1 MARVFVERRQLI
13 KDLTLTWDLSHHLYT
28 RYAYGVT
35 IIVNERPRV
44 LLAALRRQWLKVI
57 LKVRNEYSRTLSIV
71 RKVEIENLIATMEDL
86 PFVVGLPIAEEN
98 QPSVYIISESQI
110 NQLPGQFRTI
120 YATSG
125 AKPGHEPSLATRIA
139 LKPYLVHH
147 GVLVEYFYSD
157 EINSRRVLP

>member
-28 RYAYGVT
+28 RYTYGVT
-35 IIVNERPRV
+35 IIVNDRPRV

-57 LKVRNEYSRTLSIV
+57 AKVRTEYSRTLNAE
-71 RKVEIENLIATMEDL
+71 RKEEIENVIAAMEDV
-86 PFVVGLPIAEEN
+86 PFIAGMPRPGEN
-98 QPSVYIISESQI
+98 WPSVYIISESQI
-110 NQLPGQFRTI
+110 NLLPDQYRTI

-125 AKPGHEPSLATRIA
+125 AKSPKPSPATRII

-147 GVLVEYFYSD
+147 GLLVEYFYSD
-157 EINSRRVLP
+157 EINSRRV

>member
-28 RYAYGVT
+28 RYTYGVT
-35 IIVNERPRV
+35 IIVNERPAV

-71 RKVEIENLIATMEDL
+71 RKVEIENLIAMMEEL

-98 QPSVYIISESQI
+98 QPSVYIISEAQI
-110 NQLPGQFRTI
+110 NLLPGRYRTI

-125 AKPGHEPSLATRIA
+125 AKKGSEPSIATRIA

-147 GVLVEYFYSD
+147 GVLVEYFYTD
-157 EINSRRVLP
+157 EVNSRRV